1 MVAGLGNASGSVWL
15 PAYNTLVLAYVSPFA
30 GCLQDLFGRRNITLV
45 GSVIVM
51 VVIVLVGTART
62 FAQGVVGMSI
72 AGGRAAVGELT
83 ALAGYNVTFWK
94 KCMLC

>member
-1 MVAGLGNASGSVWL
+1 
-15 PAYNTLVLAYVSPFA
+15 
-30 GCLQDLFGRRNITLV
+30 
-45 GSVIVM
+45 M